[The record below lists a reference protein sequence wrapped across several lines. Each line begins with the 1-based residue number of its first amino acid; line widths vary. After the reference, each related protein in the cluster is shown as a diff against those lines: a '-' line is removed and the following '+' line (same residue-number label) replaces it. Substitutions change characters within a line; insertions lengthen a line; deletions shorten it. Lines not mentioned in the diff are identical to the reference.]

1 MITTILTFLAGAIIG
16 PAVIVAWQWI
26 EDLNE
31 NDYR

>member
-1 MITTILTFLAGAIIG
+1 MIALILTFLAGAIIG
-16 PAVIVAWQWI
+16 PAVIVIWQWI